1 MPGRTQ
7 VTTRECNAFRVRGS
21 YPVLP
26 AVPSCSAKR
35 CFCNSPIALRHDH
48 VVPTTPTKLSPQAW
62 HLIGLGWSLFAR
74 HYSGSRFFFLFLRL
88 LRCVTSPACLPL
100 PYVFRQGYARI
111 TTHGFP
117 HSEIR
122 GSKVVQHLTAAYRSR
137 PRPSSA
143 PGAKASTACP
153 SYLDEEHTFAT
164 MQFSRYVAGNSNAR
178 LATAPTGI
186 GHPQD

>member
-7 VTTRECNAFRVRGS
+7 VTTRESGIFRVRGS

-26 AVPSCSAKR
+26 AVPSCSAR
-35 CFCNSPIALRHDH
+35 RRFCNSPIALRHDP
-48 VVPTTPTKLSPQAW
+48 VAPTTPIKLHPQAW
-62 HLIGLGWSLFAR
+62 HLIGLGWSPFAR
-74 HYSGSRFFFLFLRL
+74 HYSGSRCFFLFLRL
-88 LRCVTSPACLPL
+88 LRCVTSPACLPP
-100 PYVFRQGYARI
+100 PYVFRRGYARI
-111 TTHGFP
+111 TTRGFP

-164 MQFSRYVAGNSNAR
+164 MQFSRYVAGR
-178 LATAPTGI
+178 
-186 GHPQD
+186 